1 MKLYHR
7 GLGQGQPI
15 IMLHGIFGSSDNW
28 LTQSRMLSER
38 YHTYAL
44 DLRNHGQ
51 SPHDEVF
58 DYPSMV
64 EDVLKFMKDNNIEN
78 PIVMG
83 HSMGGKVAMNF
94 ALAYPDKL
102 EKLIVVDIAPKSY
115 DMQNYVVLKGLLS
128 IPIEEVAS
136 RQQADDMLAKHV
148 DEPDVRQFLLKN
160 LQRQPQGGFKW
171 KLNLPAISE
180 NILKIGLPLQ
190 YKGTFE
196 KPSLFIRGARS
207 NYVRDSDFGVIK
219 EIFPAASFE
228 TLDTGHWVPAE
239 KPKEFV
245 DVVLRWLG
253 QAAD

>member
-1 MKLYHR
+1 MELYYR
-7 GLGQGQPI
+7 ELGQGQPI
-15 IMLHGIFGSSDNW
+15 VMLHGIFGSSDNW

-58 DYPSMV
+58 DYASMV
-64 EDVLKFMKDNNIEN
+64 EDVLKFMKENNIED
-78 PIVMG
+78 PILMG
-83 HSMGGKVAMNF
+83 HSMGGKVAMNL
-94 ALAYPDKL
+94 ALAYPDKIG
-102 EKLIVVDIAPKSY
+102 KLIVVDIAPKSY

-128 IPIEEVAS
+128 IPIEEVTS

-160 LQRQPQGGFKW
+160 VQRKPEGGFKW
-171 KLNLPAISE
+171 KLNLPAIAE
-180 NILKIGLPLQ
+180 NIMKIGLPLQ
-190 YKGTFE
+190 YEGTFE
-196 KPSLFIRGARS
+196 KPTLFIRGARS
-207 NYVRDSDFGVIK
+207 NYVSDSDFGLIK

-228 TLDTGHWVPAE
+228 TLETGHWVPAE

-245 DVVLRWLG
+245 EVVLGWLG
-253 QAAD
+253 QTTG